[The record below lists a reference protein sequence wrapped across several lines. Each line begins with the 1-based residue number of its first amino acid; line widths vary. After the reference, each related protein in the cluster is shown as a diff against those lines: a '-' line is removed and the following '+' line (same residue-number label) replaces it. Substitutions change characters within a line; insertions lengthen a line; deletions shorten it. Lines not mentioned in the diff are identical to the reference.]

1 MRSVPIQPAPPT
13 REAFAVTA
21 ASSTSSVLIPVAAA
35 PAGHAYSRITV
46 QPVAGACGAIVG
58 GVDLA
63 HDLDDDVIA
72 EIRRAVL
79 DHQVVFFRAQDL
91 TPEQQVGFSRRFGPF
106 SPVPFIEPIAG
117 HAEVIAVVR
126 EATEAQSYTFGSL
139 WHSDFSFFA
148 EPPFASILHAREVPP
163 YGGDTLWAN
172 QALAYSAL
180 SSGMQAMLAGV
191 SAVHSATK
199 AYSPSMQR
207 LHDTFT
213 GMTVHTSEEA
223 DRTQLHPVVRVHPE
237 TGRPALFVNAQYTIG
252 LDGFFPNESRPL
264 LAALFA
270 HATDP
275 RFTCR
280 WQWEVGDVAMW
291 DNRCL
296 QHMVM
301 ADFTGHRRYMRRTTV
316 AGDRPIPLR

>member
-1 MRSVPIQPAPPT
+1 LEVLPGRRAKLPG
-13 REAFAVTA
+13 VTA
-21 ASSTSSVLIPVAAA
+21 TGSTSSRLIPIAAA
-35 PAGHAYSRITV
+35 PEGHRYHRVTV
-46 QPVAGACGAIVG
+46 DPIAGACGAVVG

-63 HDLDDDVIA
+63 QELDDGVIA

-91 TPEQQVGFSRRFGPF
+91 SPEQQVAFSRRFGPF
-106 SPVPFIEPIAG
+106 SPVPFIEPIAD
-117 HAEVIAVVR
+117 HPEVIAVVR
-126 EATEAQSYTFGSL
+126 EASETQSYTFGSV

-172 QALAYSAL
+172 QELAFTTL
-180 SSGMQAMLAGV
+180 SPGMQTMLAGL
-191 SAVHSATK
+191 AGVHSATK
-199 AYSPSMQR
+199 AYSPAMQQ

-213 GMTVHTSEEA
+213 GMIVHTSDDA
-223 DRTQLHPVVRVHPE
+223 HRTQLHPVVRVHPE

-252 LDGFFPNESRPL
+252 LDGFLRDESRTL
-264 LAALFA
+264 LAMLFA

-275 RFTCR
+275 QFTCR
-280 WQWEVGDVAMW
+280 WRWEVGDVAMW
-291 DNRCL
+291 DNRCV

-301 ADFTGHRRYMRRTTV
+301 ADFTGYRRYMRRTTV
-316 AGDRPIPLR
+316 AGDRPIALS